1 MPIAARQRPPAG
13 TLFLDHV
20 SHFVPDLAAAA
31 RALEALG
38 FTVTPASAQRSQ
50 HGPAGT
56 ANVCVMLEAG
66 YLEFLAPTADTPNA
80 QRLRAAMRRYPGV
93 HLACFGTPAAEDE
106 YARLGWHGFAPL
118 PLVRLQRRIAL
129 RGAKRTARF
138 KVVRVPPQL
147 MPEGRIQ
154 FVEQLTPQL
163 LWQPQLVKHA
173 NGARG
178 LACVLVAADDCVA
191 AAARWARFAALL
203 PQAAGAYVHLVTARG
218 HALIGTSASWAAL
231 LGDAPAAPAL
241 AGCALECAD
250 ADALA
255 ARCRSA
261 GLALRRLRR
270 DLYAV
275 QLPAALGGAWV
286 FGSRAALALDRS
298 SRHRWGDA
306 RRF

>member
-31 RALEALG
+31 HALEALG
-38 FTVTPASAQRSQ
+38 FTVTAPSTQSTAE
-50 HGPAGT
+50 GPAGT

-66 YLEFLAPTADTPNA
+66 YVEFLAPIADTPSA
-80 QRLRAAMRRYPGV
+80 QRLRAALQRYAGV
-93 HLACFGTPAAEDE
+93 HLACFGTPSAEDE
-106 YARLGWHGFAPL
+106 HARLGWHGFAPL
-118 PLVRLQRRIAL
+118 PLVQLERPIAS
-129 RGAKRTARF
+129 RGANRTARF
-138 KVVRVPPQL
+138 KVVRVPPDR

-154 FVEQLTPQL
+154 FVEQLTPEL
-163 LWQPQLVKHA
+163 LWQPQWVRHA
-173 NGARG
+173 NGVRK
-178 LACVLVAADDCVA
+178 LACVFAVGEDPEETP
-191 AAARWARFAALL
+191 ARWARFAALL

-218 HALIGTSASWAAL
+218 HALIGTTASWAAM

-241 AGCALECAD
+241 AGCALECSD
-250 ADALA
+250 AEALA

-286 FGSRAALALDRS
+286 FGTRAALALDPS
-298 SRHRWGDA
+298 SRHG
-306 RRF
+306 